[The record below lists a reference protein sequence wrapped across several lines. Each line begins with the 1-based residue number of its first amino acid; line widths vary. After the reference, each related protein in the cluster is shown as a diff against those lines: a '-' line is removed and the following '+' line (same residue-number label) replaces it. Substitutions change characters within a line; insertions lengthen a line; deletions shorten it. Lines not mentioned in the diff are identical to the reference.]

1 MKIQVIGWARQLVSI
16 TTSDAERRV
25 HAVVKKDGWQHVAMC
40 GAPCPNGFAD
50 MKPSHDSRSPY
61 PVCRECEGLYLD
73 ALGVRSILIEDLRIL
88 IGRHAASPESVR
100 ACMRKT
106 LAAMSPLS
114 RAEGLAMIQRAG
126 IVV

>member
-1 MKIQVIGWARQLVSI
+1 MKIQILGWARHLVSI

-40 GAPCPNGFAD
+40 GEPCPNGFAD
-50 MKPSHDSRSPY
+50 MKPSHDANSPY

-73 ALGVRSILIEDLRIL
+73 ALGIRSSPVEDLRIL
-88 IGRHAASPESVR
+88 IGRHAAAPEPGCAR
-100 ACMRKT
+100 IRKA

-114 RAEGLAMIQRAG
+114 RVEGLAMVRKAG
-126 IVV
+126 IAL